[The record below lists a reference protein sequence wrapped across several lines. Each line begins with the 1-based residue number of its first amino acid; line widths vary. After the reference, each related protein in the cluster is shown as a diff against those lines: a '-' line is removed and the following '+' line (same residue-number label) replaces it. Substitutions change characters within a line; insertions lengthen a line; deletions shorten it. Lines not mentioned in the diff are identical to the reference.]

1 MILQLED
8 LDETEEVASESESDD
23 SISSGYSEGDLL
35 SLVEW
40 SIDDKGIRYQ
50 SIEEIWF
57 E

>member
-40 SIDDKGIRYQ
+40 CRDDKGIAQ
-50 SIEEIWF
+50 SIEEIW
-57 E
+57 